1 MTLLALLLAVVM
13 GLALGLLG
21 GGGSILAV
29 PILVYAMGFGAKEA
43 VAASLAVVG
52 LTSLFGAAEHWREG
66 HVRLRIALVF
76 GPIAATG
83 AYLGA
88 HLAGFVSGTVQLSLF
103 GVVMLV
109 AAFFMFRN
117 DGPGEDGKESSS
129 DGSVGRLLLRF
140 AAPGLG
146 VGVLTGL
153 VGVGGGFL
161 IVPAL
166 VLLGEISMQV
176 AVGTSLLVIAMN
188 SFAGFT
194 GYLGKV
200 EIPWAPHVALRRA
213 GGGRKLRRRL
223 SHTARL
229 PAHAQ
234 ERIRHF
240 ADRDGPPHP
249 LRERERVP
257 LSRRKRDRKQS
268 GKKILDQ
275 LDAVVLSV
283 FWPRLPSGSQ
293 RRRSASSGSEAE
305 NFPV

>member
-1 MTLLALLLAVVM
+1 MTLLGLLLAVFM

-29 PILVYAMGFGAKEA
+29 PILVYALGFGAKEA

-66 HVRLRIALVF
+66 HVKLRLAFVF
-76 GPIAATG
+76 GLFAAAG

-88 HLAGFVSGTVQLSLF
+88 HLAGFLSGAIQLSLF
-103 GVVMLV
+103 AGVMLI

-117 DGPGEDGKESSS
+117 SESDEDCEEFPL

-140 AAPGLG
+140 AAPGIG

-166 VLLGEISMQV
+166 ALLGGVPMEA

-188 SFAGFT
+188 SFAGFA
-194 GYLGKV
+194 GYLGKA
-200 EIPWAPHVALRRA
+200 EIPWGLMSLFTALAVAGSFA
-213 GGGRKLRRRL
+213 GAYL
-223 SHTARL
+223 ARFVSQ
-229 PAHAQ
+229 HALK
-234 ERIRHF
+234 RGF
-240 ADRDGPPHP
+240 AAFLVVMALFILYENRGVIP
-249 LRERERVP
+249 LV
-257 LSRRKRDRKQS
+257 
-268 GKKILDQ
+268 
-275 LDAVVLSV
+275 
-283 FWPRLPSGSQ
+283 
-293 RRRSASSGSEAE
+293 
-305 NFPV
+305 